1 MNSETVWHKNSITLV
16 PMAKAEGKR
25 PFFPWFQHSFLT
37 LKNSIFY
44 IMMVYDID
52 PLTLEKKNLYNPPPG
67 PERKQEKYHG
77 KFTNDEFDIHEIID
91 ANISQEQ
98 ELYYVTFKKG
108 CRTRP
113 HIHATDQ
120 TLVAIKG
127 KGIVIIV
134 DKIEINSDGKS
145 ATIKSLSDKS
155 SSSST
160 SSSISSSSSVIEL
173 SEGDVICVPAGKL
186 HWHGA
191 LVNSSDESDSF
202 SHLAIRKRTD
212 IETIWF

>member
-1 MNSETVWHKNSITLV
+1 
-16 PMAKAEGKR
+16 
-25 PFFPWFQHSFLT
+25 
-37 LKNSIFY
+37 
-44 IMMVYDID
+44 MMVPDID
-52 PLTLEKKNLYNPPPG
+52 PLTLEKKNLYYPPPE

-91 ANISQEQ
+91 ANTSQEQ

-127 KGIVIIV
+127 KGIVIVV
-134 DKIEINSDGKS
+134 DKIEIHSDGKS
-145 ATIKSLSDKS
+145 ATIKSPSDMSSSS

-191 LVNSSDESDSF
+191 LVNSNDESDSF

>member
-1 MNSETVWHKNSITLV
+1 V
-16 PMAKAEGKR
+16 
-25 PFFPWFQHSFLT
+25 
-37 LKNSIFY
+37 
-44 IMMVYDID
+44 
-52 PLTLEKKNLYNPPPG
+52 TLEKKNLYHA
-67 PERKQEKYHG
+67 PEPEMNQEKYHG
-77 KFTNDEFDIHEIID
+77 KFTNDEFEIREIID
-91 ANISQEQ
+91 SKTSQEQ

-127 KGIVIIV
+127 KGIVVIA
-134 DKIEINSDGKS
+134 DKKIEINSE
-145 ATIKSLSDKS
+145 DKDAVMESMSEISSTTTTS
-155 SSSST
+155 SSSSFT
-160 SSSISSSSSVIEL
+160 IEL

-191 LVNSSDESDSF
+191 SANSSDDLHSF

>member
-1 MNSETVWHKNSITLV
+1 MK
-16 PMAKAEGKR
+16 MAC
-25 PFFPWFQHSFLT
+25 
-37 LKNSIFY
+37 
-44 IMMVYDID
+44 DID
-52 PLTLEKKNLYNPPPG
+52 LLTLEKKNLYYPPRT
-67 PERKQEKYHG
+67 EKNQEKYKG
-77 KFTNDEFDIHEIID
+77 KFTNNNFDIHEIVD
-91 ANISQEQ
+91 VNTSQEQ

-127 KGIVIIV
+127 KGIVVLV

-145 ATIKSLSDKS
+145 AITKSMSNG

-160 SSSISSSSSVIEL
+160 VMEL
-173 SEGDVICVPAGKL
+173 SEGDVVCVPAGTL

-191 LVNSSDESDSF
+191 LGNSDDHLDSF

-212 IETIWF
+212 IETVWF

>member
-1 MNSETVWHKNSITLV
+1 MRTT
-16 PMAKAEGKR
+16 
-25 PFFPWFQHSFLT
+25 
-37 LKNSIFY
+37 
-44 IMMVYDID
+44 DID
-52 PLTLEKKNLYNPPPG
+52 SLVLGKKNLHYSSG
-67 PERKQEKYHG
+67 DEKKQEKYQG

-91 ANISQEQ
+91 ANTSQEQ
-98 ELYYVTFKKG
+98 EVYYVTFMKG

-127 KGIVIIV
+127 RGVVILV

-145 ATIKSLSDKS
+145 AVIKQPPEKS
-155 SSSST
+155 SSSSL
-160 SSSISSSSSVIEL
+160 IEL
-173 SEGDVICVPAGKL
+173 SEGDVVCVPAGTL

-191 LVNSSDESDSF
+191 LENNSNESGLF

-212 IETIWF
+212 EETIWF